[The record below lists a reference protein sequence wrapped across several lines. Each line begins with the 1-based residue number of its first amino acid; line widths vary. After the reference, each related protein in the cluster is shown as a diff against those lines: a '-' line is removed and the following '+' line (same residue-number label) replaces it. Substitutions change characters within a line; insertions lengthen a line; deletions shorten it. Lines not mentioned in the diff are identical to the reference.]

1 MWLWEENVRQE
12 CSHYNGAV
20 APGPASD
27 EVPFAVS
34 HFLHATVDM
43 VDGVLQNGDFHQIMH
58 T

>member
-1 MWLWEENVRQE
+1 VRPE

-34 HFLHATVDM
+34 HFLHATVGM
-43 VDGVLQNGDFHQIMH
+43 VDGVL
-58 T
+58 